1 MNTIKFLFLCLL
13 GKMVLMNTDS
23 FSRALQDKSITAAE
37 GQELAQNTMKS
48 LEKVRDVDSFNNLW
62 ELVRKQEESL

>member
-1 MNTIKFLFLCLL
+1 
-13 GKMVLMNTDS
+13 MVLMNTDS